1 MFYTFGIKFEVKF
14 TETSEISQSTEQ
26 YFANITPLHILL
38 HCNPLQCIVA
48 TIKLLL
54 LPPLLSH
61 FVLEGITDAED
72 KHGGTV
78 RHARSSI

>member
-1 MFYTFGIKFEVKF
+1 MFFLQKPTRPY
-14 TETSEISQSTEQ
+14 
-26 YFANITPLHILL
+26 ILL
-38 HCNPLQCIVA
+38 YCNPLQCIVA